1 MLKMTVYTDQPG
13 VHIYVGGIVN
23 EVKGKENADYHL
35 SAEYVLKLK
44 ISQMLPNHEHFP
56 NAILKIGDVP
66 S

>member
-1 MLKMTVYTDQPG
+1 MLE
-13 VHIYVGGIVN
+13 GIVN